1 MDRQQVAEWVA
12 AYERAWR
19 TPGTETLGSIFTE
32 SARYLQEPY
41 AEPVLGLA
49 DIAEMWEA
57 ERDGPAENFE
67 LTGKIVAVDGD
78 TAVVRVEVSYGPP
91 INQEYRDLWIIR
103 FAEDG
108 RCEAFEEWPFAP
120 RHPPTSADGG

>member
-1 MDRQQVAEWVA
+1 M
-12 AYERAWR
+12 
-19 TPGTETLGSIFTE
+19 LS
-32 SARYLQEPY
+32 SL
-41 AEPVLGLA
+41 
-49 DIAEMWEA
+49 
-57 ERDGPAENFE
+57 
-67 LTGKIVAVDGD
+67 AVDGD

-120 RHPPTSADGG
+120 RSPAGDGGWARREIEQRTQLSWADKGPQTPRPGDFGLVIDA